1 MGLFMSYQQTRCPFL
16 PLFRGMEFSM
26 KMICSRFAAEWLE
39 NKEPYTSRDT
49 DLSYLSAFLLRP
61 WYSFFLAVFFELR
74 LKFIGHRREKGKHS
88 MCPLKPTKWAR
99 WFCPCMF
106 YFPLH
111 IRSLS
116 FTIFHNC
123 KVKYFKRLDLISHI
137 NFIHFNWIG
146 WMGRIPEVMPATVYT
161 HSKHRPQHR
170 EPRTYSFRTVRG
182 FFYVSQNC
190 GLSLRF

>member
-16 PLFRGMEFSM
+16 PLFRAMEFSM

-106 YFPLH
+106 HFPLH
-111 IRSLS
+111 IRSLR

-123 KVKYFKRLDLISHI
+123 LSTEYFKRLVLISDI
-137 NFIHFNWIG
+137 W
-146 WMGRIPEVMPATVYT
+146 Y
-161 HSKHRPQHR
+161 QL
-170 EPRTYSFRTVRG
+170 YSFQLNWMNGKDTRG
-182 FFYVSQNC
+182 YACDGIHAQQAQTTTPGTPYLLF
-190 GLSLRF
+190 